1 MIKKFQQGGKQ
12 QDAIMQF
19 VQGLAQTLQAD
30 PQQVIQV
37 AQQNPDALKSAVQVF
52 QQTQDMNQAAQAFQQ
67 ALQQK
72 TQAARHGAKLNYLKS
87 LKHQCAE
94 DEEVVYYKKGGS
106 VGCGCKKK
114 MEDGGKTPKKK
125 NNTID
130 NFKNRKPDQATKDSI
145 AVNNYGAEDIEAT
158 RPGTYKKNK
167 QGKVQWTPDRTK
179 EPYNKENKIASIR
192 KNKPITPVVSKNCGG
207 AVKKFKKHYNG
218 GSIPFMQKGTPK
230 GGLPTAP
237 KTEDRYAGGKRIT
250 KSGTEFGDS
259 ISIRGVEAQSPWYK
273 YPAQIVE
280 RIRHSKIDPMF
291 NDTTY
296 AERPSFIKPIN
307 GVIRAAGNDY
317 HFGKKQRYSLPLFG
331 GFFNANYDKSTP
343 QEQQEYDT
351 LKRRFNTAWN
361 LAK

>member
-19 VQGLAQTLQAD
+19 VEGLAQTLQAD
-30 PQQVIQV
+30 PQQVIQI

-72 TQAARHGAKLNYLKS
+72 TQAAKHGIKLNYLKS

-94 DEEVVYYKKGGS
+94 DEEVFYYKKGGS

-114 MEDGGKTPKKK
+114 MENGGQTPKKK
-125 NNTID
+125 NSAVD
-130 NFKNRKPDQATKDSI
+130 KFKNRKPDQATKDSI

-179 EPYNKENKIASIR
+179 EPYSKENKTASIR
-192 KNKPITPVVSKNCGG
+192 KNKPTTPIASKNCGG

-218 GSIPFMQKGTPK
+218 GK
-230 GGLPTAP
+230 
-237 KTEDRYAGGKRIT
+237 
-250 KSGTEFGDS
+250 
-259 ISIRGVEAQSPWYK
+259 
-273 YPAQIVE
+273 
-280 RIRHSKIDPMF
+280 
-291 NDTTY
+291 
-296 AERPSFIKPIN
+296 
-307 GVIRAAGNDY
+307 
-317 HFGKKQRYSLPLFG
+317 LF
-331 GFFNANYDKSTP
+331 F
-343 QEQQEYDT
+343 
-351 LKRRFNTAWN
+351 
-361 LAK
+361 